1 VKNYTKILSAA
12 ISILVFSGCLDV
24 TGTLSNNEEI
34 TLKLNGVQSFDTETY
49 EPGVRKARVTLE
61 ENDLVLIV
69 GDSFFNRQT
78 FVFKNTSLSLDNI
91 KNGQKIVLKS
101 EESGQP
107 YDIQAQYF
115 KTEFLVHGLKKEKQA
130 CNKIIGNKVTNG
142 FRIVTF
148 RTQQE
153 VIRLEVDILN
163 KLGAHLAQFDGK
175 KVNEY
180 PEVVSE
186 TACM

>member
-1 VKNYTKILSAA
+1 VKNYAKVLLAA

-24 TGTLSNNEEI
+24 SGTLSNNEEI
-34 TLKLNGVQSFDTETY
+34 TLKVNGVQSFDTETY

-69 GDSFFNRQT
+69 GDRFFNRQT
-78 FVFKNTSLSLDNI
+78 FVFKNTSLSLDSI
-91 KNGQKIVLKS
+91 KNGQKVVLKS

-115 KTEFLVHGLKKEKQA
+115 KTHASVSGLKTEKQM
-130 CNKIIGNKVTNG
+130 CDKIIGNKLTHG
-142 FRIVTF
+142 FRIVKL
-148 RTQQE
+148 RSHQE
-153 VIRLEVDILN
+153 VIRLEVKILN
-163 KLGAHLAQFDGK
+163 KLGAPLAQFDGK

-186 TACM
+186 TACL